1 MLYFMIFHLST
12 PFPHLAT
19 KFITLE
25 VTRVAERGFVTL
37 EGLLDQEIAS
47 VIHKDDSD
55 ISIRYLHQ
63 GLVLY
68 VENPTQIQ
76 PGILECYIKNH
87 LWQEVLQLLL
97 MLNLRPAAM

>member
-1 MLYFMIFHLST
+1 MLYINPPKGWWFHDKLST
-12 PFPHLAT
+12 PFRHLAT

-55 ISIRYLHQ
+55 NIS
-63 GLVLY
+63 
-68 VENPTQIQ
+68 TQIQ
-76 PGILECYIKNH
+76 PGILECYIKN
-87 LWQEVLQLLL
+87 LQKSSLA
-97 MLNLRPAAM
+97 RGVATSFDVES